1 MKTMNWAVMLG
12 TAFIIAACGGDK
24 PKQDETSYETIT
36 IKKQDLTIP
45 VKFSAK
51 LKGKTDVTVSPQ
63 ISGQLTQICVKEGQV
78 VKKGQT
84 LFVIDQ
90 RTAKAQLV
98 TAQAN
103 LQSALAAENTAKL
116 TYESKKN
123 LFEKKIVSQFVLD
136 NAQNDYKQAQATTAQ
151 ARAAVYSAKVELG
164 FCTIT
169 APVTG
174 VIGEI
179 PVRTGDQV
187 SAGTELTV
195 LSGNTSMEAEFSI
208 TESIIEMAIQ
218 DSMTQGDLEKRKAE
232 MPEVT
237 FVMKS
242 GTEYQHKGR
251 ITSMSGTVN
260 DATGS
265 LGVKATFPNPEGT
278 LKSGIQ
284 GTVVLPIDQKDV
296 IVIPQ
301 NAVVRLQNKQF
312 VYKVKADST
321 ATAMTVTTKN
331 PGNGQDFVV
340 TSGLEEGDRI
350 VTTGAN
356 NVHEGQKVLF

>member
-1 MKTMNWAVMLG
+1 MKTINWAVMLG
-12 TAFIIAACGGDK
+12 TAFVMAACGGDK
-24 PKQDETSYETIT
+24 PKLEETSYETI
-36 IKKQDLTIP
+36 IVKKQDLTIP

-51 LKGKTDVTVSPQ
+51 LKGKTDVTISPQ

-90 RTAKAQLV
+90 RTAKANLV
-98 TAQAN
+98 TAEAN
-103 LQSALAAENTAKL
+103 LQSAQAAENTAKL

-123 LFEKKIVSQFVLD
+123 LFEKKIVSQFVMD
-136 NAQNDYKQAQATTAQ
+136 NALNDYKQAQATTAQ
-151 ARAAVYSAKVELG
+151 AHAAVYSAKVELG

-179 PVRTGDQV
+179 SVRTGDQV
-187 SAGTELTV
+187 SAGTELTM

-208 TESIIEMAIQ
+208 TESLVEMAVQ
-218 DSMTQGDLEKRKAE
+218 DSMSQGDIEKQRAE

-242 GTEYQHKGR
+242 GTEYKHKGR
-251 ITSMSGTVN
+251 ITSLTGTVN
-260 DATGS
+260 NATGS
-265 LGVKATFPNPEGT
+265 FGVKATFPNPDGI

-296 IVIPQ
+296 ILIPQ
-301 NAVVRLQNKQF
+301 DAVVRLQNKQF

-321 ATAMTVTTKN
+321 ATAITVTTKN

-340 TSGLEEGDRI
+340 TSGLEVGDRI
-350 VTTGAN
+350 VTIGAN